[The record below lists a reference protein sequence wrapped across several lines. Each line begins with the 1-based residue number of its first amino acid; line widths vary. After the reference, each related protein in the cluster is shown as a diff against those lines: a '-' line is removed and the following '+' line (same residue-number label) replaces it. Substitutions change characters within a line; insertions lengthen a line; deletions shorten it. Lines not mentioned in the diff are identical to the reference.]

1 MTCQPRVLSGDNTS
15 MTTSPNSIWRWTA
28 VASLFG
34 LIVLCL
40 AWELRLAP
48 IFPGGSWM
56 ALKAL
61 PLLLPLRGVL
71 KGNLYTMQWASM
83 FILLW
88 FMEGVM
94 RAWSDLNPVSA
105 WLAGLEIALSLLFYV
120 SAVLYCRPAK
130 KAAKMRAA
138 RQPVRQQ

>member
-1 MTCQPRVLSGDNTS
+1 MTNRSNSVL
-15 MTTSPNSIWRWTA
+15 RWTA
-28 VASLFG
+28 SGSLIA

-61 PLLLPLRGVL
+61 PLLWPLRGVL
-71 KGNLYTMQWASM
+71 KGDLYTMQWASM
-83 FILLW
+83 FILLY

-94 RAWSDLNPVSA
+94 RAWSDLNPVSV
-105 WLAGLEIALSLLFYV
+105 WLAGVEIALSLLFYV
-120 SAVLYCRPAK
+120 SAILYCRPAK
-130 KAAKMRAA
+130 RAA
-138 RQPVRQQ
+138 RRARQT

>member
-1 MTCQPRVLSGDNTS
+1 
-15 MTTSPNSIWRWTA
+15 
-28 VASLFG
+28 
-34 LIVLCL
+34 
-40 AWELRLAP
+40 
-48 IFPGGSWM
+48 M

-61 PLLLPLRGVL
+61 PLFLPLRGVL

-130 KAAKMRAA
+130 KAARRRAGTT
-138 RQPVRQQ
+138 QVKQ

>member
-1 MTCQPRVLSGDNTS
+1 

-34 LIVLCL
+34 LIALCL

-83 FILLW
+83 FILLY

-120 SAVLYCRPAK
+120 SAILYCRPAK
-130 KAAKMRAA
+130 KAARRKAGKSA
-138 RQPVRQQ
+138 IGQQ